1 MSHSLTLTYTDSW
14 ADPVGKT
21 FVLGRPNAKGEYVIT
36 LGGTRWLIAN
46 TNHIP
51 PGERVTVTG
60 LEGEVLAV
68 ARA

>member
-1 MSHSLTLTYTDSW
+1 MSLSLTYTDSW

-46 TNHIP
+46 TARIP

-60 LEGEVLAV
+60 LAGEALAV
-68 ARA
+68 SRA